1 MTSRRGHLLV
11 FGSRGADP
19 PVVTVENYCKWY
31 ALQVV
36 MPDGS
41 IAEHDFGQLEPY
53 NTSYVADHCPNPVA
67 VVRWALA
74 KGFEVHDESLE
85 MILGRWLLESGES
98 DPVGLLK
105 ALDAALEEGV

>member
-1 MTSRRGHLLV
+1 MTSSRGHLLV
-11 FGSRGADP
+11 FGDRGADP

-31 ALQVV
+31 VLHVV
-36 MPDGS
+36 MPNGD
-41 IAEHDFGQLEPY
+41 IAEYDFGQLAPY

-67 VVRWALA
+67 VVRWAHA

-98 DPVGLLK
+98 DPVELLA
-105 ALDAALEEGV
+105 ALDVALEEEV